1 MSRRRFLGSSMLL
14 GAAGVAA
21 YTGVLAQAKQH
32 QKPEQH
38 QKLPPQGHYLIKNA
52 YVLTMDPQLGDLRQ
66 GDVLVQDGEIQQV
79 GQNLRAAGAEIL
91 KGEGMIVMPGLVE
104 THWHLWTSLLRS
116 MAGDEKGRGYFDVT
130 RKVGQYYTPE
140 SMYIATKL
148 ALAEAI
154 DSGITTVHDWNHNV
168 RGPAFA
174 QASLR
179 AHREAGIRGRYS
191 LGVPTGEGGVVDLQL
206 LERLQQNWP
215 AYASDMLHLS
225 LAWPGIMGRSETGLK
240 ELAKA
245 RQLGLPV
252 SVHASK
258 AGVISGLAQ
267 AGALAKGM
275 QIIHCKDAT
284 TSEINSLVKA
294 GAVVSLSPFSE
305 LRIGYGIPPVKELLD
320 AGATIG
326 VSADTTTLTGNADL
340 FSVMKVFLNLANA
353 LNRSEFA
360 LSAKRTLQIG
370 TLEGARS
377 LGLAAQTGS
386 LTPGKRADLI
396 MVSANALNLSYV
408 TNPYHLMVEAAQPA
422 NVHTVLLNG
431 RVLKRNHQL
440 THLNKEQILT
450 AAKQEFQ
457 QLMEKSGWQD

>member
-1 MSRRRFLGSSMLL
+1 
-14 GAAGVAA
+14 A
-21 YTGVLAQAKQH
+21 YTGVLAQATQP
-32 QKPEQH
+32 QKPAQY
-38 QKLPPQGHYLIKNA
+38 QNLPPQGHYLIKNA
-52 YVLTMDPQLGDLRQ
+52 YVLTMDPDMGELKQ
-66 GDVLVQDGEIQQV
+66 GDVLVQDGEIQQM

-91 KGEGMIVMPGLVE
+91 EGEGMIVMPGLVD

-116 MAGDEKGRGYFDVT
+116 MAGNEKGRGYFDVT
-130 RKVGQYYTPE
+130 RKVGQYYTPQ

-154 DSGITTVHDWNHNV
+154 DSGITTVHDWSHNV
-168 RGPAFA
+168 RRPAFA
-174 QASLR
+174 EASLR
-179 AHREAGIRGRYS
+179 ALREAGVRGRYS
-191 LGVPTGEGGVVDLQL
+191 LGVPTGEGGVVDLPL
-206 LERLQQNWP
+206 LEKLQNNW
-215 AYASDMLHLS
+215 ANYASDILHLG
-225 LAWPGIMGRSETGLK
+225 LAWPGITGRSEKGLK

-245 RQLGLPV
+245 RQLGVPV

-258 AGVISGLAQ
+258 AGVISGLVQ
-267 AGALAKGM
+267 AGALADGM

-284 TSEINSLVKA
+284 ASEIARIVEA

-326 VSADTTTLTGNADL
+326 ISADTTTLTGNADL

-360 LSAKRTLQIG
+360 LSAKRTLEIG

-386 LTPGKRADLI
+386 LTPGKCADLI
-396 MVSANALNLSYV
+396 MVSTNALNLSYV
-408 TNPYHLMVEAAQPA
+408 TDPYHLMVEAAQPA
-422 NVHTVLLNG
+422 NVHTVIVDG
-431 RVLKRNHQL
+431 RTLKRNYQL
-440 THLNKEQILT
+440 THLNKGQVIT

-457 QLMEKSGWQD
+457 RLMEKSGWQG